1 MVFDFSAIKREKEWL
16 IIARETND
24 EKASGHGKPTFSKR
38 YKASVVRK
46 KRFLRSLFLLLL
58 GDFPFSKD
66 SVTLFS

>member
-24 EKASGHGKPTFSKR
+24 EKASGHGKLTFSKR

>member
-24 EKASGHGKPTFSKR
+24 EKTSGHGKLTFSKR
-38 YKASVVRK
+38 YKASVVRR

-58 GDFPFSKD
+58 DDFPFSKD